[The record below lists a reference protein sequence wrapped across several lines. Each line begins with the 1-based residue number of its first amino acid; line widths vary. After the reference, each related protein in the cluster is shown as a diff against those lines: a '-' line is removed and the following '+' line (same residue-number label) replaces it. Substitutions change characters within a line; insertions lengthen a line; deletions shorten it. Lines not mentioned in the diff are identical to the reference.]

1 MDGVKSPHDYET
13 GWYYNFRSTYSK
25 SANDFLK
32 SCTRSRIEN
41 ALYFEQKAF
50 GKIADTPSE
59 AIDIVTHL
67 TRHPNEINAM
77 IQNMA
82 EARQP
87 NATQRLC
94 QDLLDLLYNASQCE
108 TVYGKVPLYAKLL
121 VK

>member
-1 MDGVKSPHDYET
+1 MI
-13 GWYYNFRSTYSK
+13 
-25 SANDFLK
+25 FLNPAPGQEL
-32 SCTRSRIEN
+32 EN